1 MERIQISE
9 IYHRGCIQIDEENIL
24 YRGFGQIYEELFPII
39 LFFSCI
45 LHFQAVFM
53 EMVNLMEK

>member
-9 IYHRGCIQIDEENIL
+9 IYHRRCIQIGEENVL

-45 LHFQAVFM
+45 FSEITVKRH
-53 EMVNLMEK
+53 